1 MYNYNNNP
9 YLNNIYGGYNQPY
22 TPTPQYNNYQT
33 QQQTQPQQTYIPL
46 TFVNGEVGA
55 KAFIMQPNSTIYMQ
69 DSDSDKMFI
78 KKSDAQG
85 KSTMRK
91 FKLVE
96 LDENDQIIENK
107 AQKDMSSNFISKE
120 QFNALKQ
127 EFDSKLN
134 ELADKVDNL
143 TAKEVK

>member
-9 YLNNIYGGYNQPY
+9 YYNTYGGYSQPY
-22 TPTPQYNNYQT
+22 TPTPQYNSYQN

-69 DSDSDKMFI
+69 DSDSDKLFI

-107 AQKDMSSNFISKE
+107 VQKDMSSNFISKE
-120 QFNALKQ
+120 QLEALKQ
-127 EFDSKLN
+127 EFEGKLSELNAKFDS
-134 ELADKVDNL
+134 L
-143 TAKEVK
+143 TPKEVK

>member
-9 YLNNIYGGYNQPY
+9 YYNSYSGYYQPY
-22 TPTPQYNNYQT
+22 TPPTQPTNNYQSH
-33 QQQTQPQQTYIPL
+33 QTQQTYIPL

-69 DSDSDKMFI
+69 DSDSDKLFI

-96 LDENDQIIENK
+96 IDDNDQIIVNK

-120 QFNALKQ
+120 QFEALKQ
-127 EFDSKLN
+127 EFEAKLS
-134 ELADKVDNL
+134 ELNTRFENL
-143 TAKEVK
+143 TPKEVK

>member
-9 YLNNIYGGYNQPY
+9 YYNTYGGYTQPY

-69 DSDSDKMFI
+69 DSDSDKLFI

-96 LDENDQIIENK
+96 LDENDQTIENK
-107 AQKDMSSNFISKE
+107 VQKDMSSNFISKE
-120 QFNALKQ
+120 QLEALKQ
-127 EFDSKLN
+127 EFEGKLSELNAKFDS
-134 ELADKVDNL
+134 L
-143 TAKEVK
+143 TPKEVK

>member
-9 YLNNIYGGYNQPY
+9 YYNNYGGYNQPY
-22 TPTPQYNNYQT
+22 TPAPQYNNYQT

-69 DSDSDKMFI
+69 DSDSDKLFI

-91 FKLVE
+91 FKLLE

-107 AQKDMSSNFISKE
+107 NQKDMSSNFISKE
-120 QFNALKQ
+120 QFEALKQ
-127 EFDSKLN
+127 EFEGKLS
-134 ELADKVDNL
+134 ELAGKL
-143 TAKEVK
+143 ESITAKEVK

>member
-9 YLNNIYGGYNQPY
+9 YYNTYGGYTQHY

-69 DSDSDKMFI
+69 DSDSDKLFI

-96 LDENDQIIENK
+96 LDDNDQIIENK
-107 AQKDMSSNFISKE
+107 VQKDMSSNFISKE
-120 QFNALKQ
+120 QLEALKQ
-127 EFDSKLN
+127 EFEGKLSELNAKFDS
-134 ELADKVDNL
+134 L
-143 TAKEVK
+143 TPKEVK

>member
-33 QQQTQPQQTYIPL
+33 QQQTQQQTYIPL

-69 DSDSDKMFI
+69 DSDSDKLFI

-85 KSTMRK
+85 KSIMRK

-107 AQKDMSSNFISKE
+107 VQKDMSSNFISKE
-120 QFNALKQ
+120 QLEALKQ
-127 EFDSKLN
+127 EFEGKLRELNAKFDS
-134 ELADKVDNL
+134 L
-143 TAKEVK
+143 TPKEVK

>member
-9 YLNNIYGGYNQPY
+9 YLNNIYGGYSQPY
-22 TPTPQYNNYQT
+22 TPAPQYNNYQT

-69 DSDSDKMFI
+69 DSDSDKLFI

-107 AQKDMSSNFISKE
+107 GQKDMCSNFISKE

-127 EFDSKLN
+127 EFEVKLS
-134 ELADKVDNL
+134 ELTGKVDNL
-143 TAKEVK
+143 MPKEVK